1 MALTLDVEQ
10 ANAPLDGQ
18 EGFAQIYSR
27 LNILEK
33 FKTATDIQLDAERTT
48 NEIIDLIDTVSTKSA
63 DLIKGVDPIT
73 FDPKKL
79 RVGLAFDD
87 LNLRVLN
94 KEFTTIQPLHGYAS
108 PQFQELTLGNANE
121 ADGSSNKGLT
131 INMANSAIL
140 TMRGN
145 RDTGAI
151 SQIDTFNIDTGANTV
166 ITRIVGQAV
175 SDGTGEG
182 EIQFYTHNGTT
193 LAQKMVL
200 DKDGQLGVG
209 TITPITKF
217 VVDGTATTS
226 AEGLA
231 QIVIDDDLSAA
242 TENDIAN
249 SSALIVRNVAD
260 INANAVGIMFRPQK
274 ADSSGQT
281 SGIYGEGVG
290 SGSAGSMRLWT
301 RESGGTQSVKVSIL
315 DDGKVGINDLAP
327 ASKLDVDG
335 DINTTDVY
343 KVDDTQVVSN
353 RITGWTDQTASASRA
368 DLGGSPTVGALAS
381 FCRALY
387 DDLKTHGLIST

>member
-33 FKTATDIQLDAERTT
+33 FKTATDIQLDADRTT

-94 KEFTTIQPLHGYAS
+94 KKLTTIQPLHGYAS
-108 PQFQELTLGNANE
+108 PQFKELTLGNANE

-166 ITRIVGQAV
+166 ITRIVGEAV

-182 EIQFYTHNGTT
+182 EIQLYTHNGTS
-193 LAQKMVL
+193 LAQKAVL
-200 DKDGQLGVG
+200 DKDGQFGVG
-209 TITPITKF
+209 TLTPSTMF
-217 VVDGTATTS
+217 VVDGTAGTGGI
-226 AEGLA
+226 GL
-231 QIVIDDDLSAA
+231 VDLKTDDDLSAA
-242 TENDIAN
+242 SENTIAN
-249 SSALIVRNVAD
+249 ASMLILTNDAN
-260 INANAVGIMFRPQK
+260 INANKVGLIFRPQI
-274 ADSSGQT
+274 SSGSGAQ
-281 SGIYGEGVG
+281 SGIFGEALGSNVG
-290 SGSAGSMRLWT
+290 GILRFFTRQNSGSFLHVVHM
-301 RESGGTQSVKVSIL
+301 SIM
-315 DDGKVGINDLAP
+315 DDGRVGIKDKTP
-327 ASKLDVDG
+327 SHELDVNGKIRAQNQFVLPSYTVAGVPTGATGGMIFITDETGGAVPAFFDG
-335 DINTTDVY
+335 TDWRRV
-343 KVDDTQVVSN
+343 
-353 RITGWTDQTASASRA
+353 TDRA
-368 DLGGSPTVGALAS
+368 IVA
-381 FCRALY
+381 
-387 DDLKTHGLIST
+387 

>member
-131 INMANSAIL
+131 INMAN
-140 TMRGN
+140 
-145 RDTGAI
+145 
-151 SQIDTFNIDTGANTV
+151 
-166 ITRIVGQAV
+166 
-175 SDGTGEG
+175 
-182 EIQFYTHNGTT
+182 
-193 LAQKMVL
+193 
-200 DKDGQLGVG
+200 
-209 TITPITKF
+209 
-217 VVDGTATTS
+217 
-226 AEGLA
+226 
-231 QIVIDDDLSAA
+231 
-242 TENDIAN
+242 
-249 SSALIVRNVAD
+249 
-260 INANAVGIMFRPQK
+260 
-274 ADSSGQT
+274 
-281 SGIYGEGVG
+281 
-290 SGSAGSMRLWT
+290 
-301 RESGGTQSVKVSIL
+301 
-315 DDGKVGINDLAP
+315 
-327 ASKLDVDG
+327 
-335 DINTTDVY
+335 
-343 KVDDTQVVSN
+343 
-353 RITGWTDQTASASRA
+353 
-368 DLGGSPTVGALAS
+368 
-381 FCRALY
+381 
-387 DDLKTHGLIST
+387 